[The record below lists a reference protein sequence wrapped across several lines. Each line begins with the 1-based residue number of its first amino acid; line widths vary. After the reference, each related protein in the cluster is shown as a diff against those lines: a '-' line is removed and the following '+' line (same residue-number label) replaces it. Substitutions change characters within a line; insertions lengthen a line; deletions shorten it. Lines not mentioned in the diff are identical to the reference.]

1 MVAVM
6 KVLFVCAANI
16 VRSFMAE
23 TVLRK
28 KLAKKGIA
36 DVVVS
41 SAALIDMKGAS
52 ADPHAVRTLE
62 ENGIEADGHV
72 SRFLTDE
79 MVADADLIAVMERGQ
94 KDQLGERYPEAAEK
108 IRLLKSFMKGYQEFD
123 SDIKDPYRLSTYH
136 YRLCFTEIA
145 TAVDGLLDTL
155 QAERGRR

>member
-1 MVAVM
+1 M

-23 TVLRK
+23 AVLKK
-28 KLAKKGIA
+28 KLAKRGIA

-41 SAALIDMKGAS
+41 SAALIDMKGAP
-52 ADPHAVRTLE
+52 ADPHAVRMLA
-62 ENGIEADGHV
+62 ENGIEADGHT

-79 MVADADLIAVMERGQ
+79 MVACADLIAVMEKEHQ
-94 KDQLGERYPEAAEK
+94 YQLVARYPEAAEK

-136 YRLCFTEIA
+136 YRLCFTEI
-145 TAVDGLLDTL
+145 VESMDGLLGTL

>member
-1 MVAVM
+1 MM
-6 KVLFVCAANI
+6 EVLFVCAANI

-23 TVLRK
+23 AVLKK

-41 SAALIDMKGAS
+41 SAALIDMKGAP
-52 ADPHAVRTLE
+52 ADFHAVRMLA
-62 ENGIEADGHV
+62 ENGIEVDGHV

-79 MVADADLIAVMERGQ
+79 MVACADLIAVMEKGH
-94 KDQLGERYPEAAEK
+94 KDQLDARCPGADKK
-108 IRLLKSFMKGYQEFD
+108 IRLLKSFMKGYQESD

-145 TAVDGLLDTL
+145 TSVDGLLKTL